1 MYSRD
6 FGGTRSESTGS
17 ESIRN
22 EGIRSEG
29 QLYNL
34 EREYNEARA
43 REEYRPQPQFSSPP
57 HDEHGEKRGLK
68 LDFIRNLKLDDLIL
82 IGIGLLLLLDSDQD
96 NDIFVIILA
105 FLLML

>member
-6 FGGTRSESTGS
+6 FGGIRS
-17 ESIRN
+17 

-43 REEYRPQPQFSSPP
+43 REDGPAPSPP
-57 HDEHGEKRGLK
+57 PAPPSPHGEHGGKKGFR
-68 LDFIRNLKLDDLIL
+68 LDFLRDLKLDDLIL
-82 IGIGLLLLLDSDQD
+82 IGIGLLLLLDSDGD
-96 NDIFVIILA
+96 NDIFVLILA
-105 FLLML
+105 FLLMF